1 MRWAGNVARMR
12 YMGNAYKIWRK
23 TLKGRDQPE
32 DIRVDGK
39 NNITMELR
47 KIEYEA
53 VEWPRSG

>member
-1 MRWAGNVARMR
+1 MR